1 MKSPPVAAAPAASG
15 ERLWQIDALRGLML
29 VLMTLT
35 HLPTRLASPMGQPFG
50 FVSAAEG
57 FVLLSGFMAGL
68 VYAGRERREGETQ
81 MRSAFYRRVLKI
93 YLCQAA
99 LLLFLFSVVAVIA
112 VVGQEEAI
120 TGLMKYYLHEPL
132 HALVGSL
139 LLVYTPPLLDIL
151 PLYVLFMLFSPV
163 LLLHGLRNG
172 WGAILAVS
180 VALWLGAQFKLGGW
194 LYEAAASAT
203 PLSIP
208 LEQTGA
214 FDVLAWQFLWVM
226 GLWLGAERS
235 AQPAKLPLVFPRW
248 MLRTAIAV
256 AAIGFVWRHAV
267 GQVPFPDH
275 ASLNILFDKWQLAP
289 LRVLNLFALLVLAI
303 HYAPWLARHLPRPRW
318 LETMGAASLPVFL
331 THLVAALLA
340 LALFGAPSPGRS
352 WGIDLLILVVGFGA
366 LAAVA
371 LLSQELDRQ
380 AAAAKRDKRGK
391 RAELKARAEA
401 PSRQSAPAPR

>member
-1 MKSPPVAAAPAASG
+1 MSKMASPPAASG

-35 HLPTRLASPMGQPFG
+35 HLPTRLSSPAGQPFG

-68 VYAGRERREGETQ
+68 VYAGRERREGEAQ
-81 MRSAFYRRVLKI
+81 MRTAFYRRVLKI

-112 VVGQEEAI
+112 VVAQEEAI
-120 TGLMKYYLHEPL
+120 TGLLQYYLREPV

-139 LLVYTPPLLDIL
+139 LLVYSPPLLDIL
-151 PLYVLFMLFSPV
+151 PLYILFMLFSPV
-163 LLLHGLRNG
+163 LLLHGLRHG

-180 VALWLGAQFKLGGW
+180 VALWLGAQFKLGSW

-203 PLSIP
+203 PLLVP

-235 AQPAKLPLVFPRW
+235 AQPAKPPLVFPRW
-248 MLRTAIAV
+248 MLLTAIAI

-267 GQVPFPDH
+267 GQVPFPGH

-289 LRVLNLFALLVLAI
+289 LRMLNLFALLVLAI
-303 HYAPWLARHLPRPRW
+303 HYAPWMARHLPRPRW

-331 THLVAALLA
+331 AHLVAALLA
-340 LALFGAPSPGRS
+340 LALFGAPSPSRS
-352 WGIDLLILVVGFGA
+352 GWIDLLILVLSFGA
-366 LAAVA
+366 LYAVA

-380 AAAAKRDKRGK
+380 AAEAKRSQI
-391 RAELKARAEA
+391 KARGAA
-401 PSRQSAPAPR
+401 PSPQSAPAPR

>member
-235 AQPAKLPLVFPRW
+235 AQPAKPPLVFPRW

-366 LAAVA
+366 LVAVA

-380 AAAAKRDKRGK
+380 AAAAKRDKR
-391 RAELKARAEA
+391 AELKARAEA

>member
-1 MKSPPVAAAPAASG
+1 MSKMASPPAASG

-35 HLPTRLASPMGQPFG
+35 HLPTRLSSPAGQPFG

-68 VYAGRERREGETQ
+68 VYAGRERREGEAQ
-81 MRSAFYRRVLKI
+81 MRTAFYRRVLKI

-112 VVGQEEAI
+112 VVAQEEAI
-120 TGLMKYYLHEPL
+120 TGLLQYYLREPV

-139 LLVYTPPLLDIL
+139 LLVYSPPLLDIL
-151 PLYVLFMLFSPV
+151 PLYILFMLFSPV
-163 LLLHGLRNG
+163 LLLHGLRHG
-172 WGAILAVS
+172 WGTILAVS
-180 VALWLGAQFKLGGW
+180 VALWLGAQFKLGSW
-194 LYEAAASAT
+194 LYEVAASAT
-203 PLSIP
+203 PLLVP

-235 AQPAKLPLVFPRW
+235 AQPAKPPLVFPRW
-248 MLRTAIAV
+248 MLLTAIAI
-256 AAIGFVWRHAV
+256 AAVGFAWRHAV
-267 GQVPFPDH
+267 GQVPFPGH

-289 LRVLNLFALLVLAI
+289 LRMLNLFALLVLAI
-303 HYAPWLARHLPRPRW
+303 HYAPWMARHLPRPRW

-331 THLVAALLA
+331 AHLVAALLA
-340 LALFGAPSPGRS
+340 LALFGAPSPSRS
-352 WGIDLLILVVGFGA
+352 GWIDLLILVLSFGA
-366 LAAVA
+366 LYAVA

-380 AAAAKRDKRGK
+380 AAEAKRSQI
-391 RAELKARAEA
+391 KARGVG
-401 PSRQSAPAPR
+401 PSPQSASAPR